1 MGTGVKLHHGAIRGL
16 KIYLTFT
23 RHNQLVPTCGK
34 LSQYPKSFS
43 GITIRELQYT
53 NSVS

>member
-1 MGTGVKLHHGAIRGL
+1 MGAGVKPYHGAIRGL
-16 KIYLTFT
+16 KIDLTLT
-23 RHNQLVPTCGK
+23 RHNQLVPTRDN

-43 GITIRELQYT
+43 GILIREFQYT